1 MTDVFVSFDRF
12 NAFFSKKSSVF
23 YNSFISLNMRSLSSN
38 PSKLQNWLDTINYM
52 FSVIGIS
59 LKKVSHAVDID
70 GYTSL
75 HSYRTSQTGVT
86 C

>member
-1 MTDVFVSFDRF
+1 
-12 NAFFSKKSSVF
+12 
-23 YNSFISLNMRSLSSN
+23 MRSLSSN

-75 HSYRTSQTGVT
+75 HSYRTSQTGGGVGIYMT
-86 C
+86 LDRNFKNHFDLTSVDQK